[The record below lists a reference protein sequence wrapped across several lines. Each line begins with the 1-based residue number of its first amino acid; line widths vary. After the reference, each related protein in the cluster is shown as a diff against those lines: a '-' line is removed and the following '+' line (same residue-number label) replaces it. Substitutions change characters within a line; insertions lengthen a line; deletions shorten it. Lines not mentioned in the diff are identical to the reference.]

1 MFKIS
6 QPNNQ
11 PTLPMKI
18 QSEIESLRAEEKSI
32 LIRLRGFYLEDDDR
46 DALTERLEDI
56 ADRLIALS
64 L

>member
-1 MFKIS
+1 M
-6 QPNNQ
+6 NA
-11 PTLPMKI
+11 
-18 QSEIESLRAEEKSI
+18 QSEYESLRAEEKDI
-32 LIRLRGFYLEDDDR
+32 LARLRGFYLEPDDR

>member
-1 MFKIS
+1 
-6 QPNNQ
+6 
-11 PTLPMKI
+11 MKT